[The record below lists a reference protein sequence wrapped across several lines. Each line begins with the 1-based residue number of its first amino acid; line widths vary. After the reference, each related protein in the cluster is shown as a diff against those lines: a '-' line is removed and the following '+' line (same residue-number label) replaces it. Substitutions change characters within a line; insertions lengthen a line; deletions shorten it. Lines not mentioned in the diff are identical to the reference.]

1 MTLEAGHGGH
11 DGLEVVTEGH
21 GEATDDQAGVVEKQ
35 PPRLAHHLRQRSQAK
50 PGQGVADTNKSHQV
64 ASLGISQAELLSV
77 VLNITIK
84 VNRLLKVILL

>member
-1 MTLEAGHGGH
+1 MTLEAGHRGH
-11 DGLEVVTEGH
+11 DGLEVVAESH

-35 PPRLAHHLRQRSQAK
+35 PPRLAHHLRQRSQAE

-64 ASLGISQAELLSV
+64 ASLSISQAELLSV

-84 VNRLLKVILL
+84 EII